1 MCGDYCVVNKW
12 TCLDKYAMPL
22 LEEIFDALGH
32 AKVFS
37 TLDLRSS
44 YHQLPLKE
52 SDKVRTTFWGID
64 PHEKDCLYQWKF
76 FPFGLENAFV
86 EFQRVMDSVLTSL
99 GFAKFDIDDIIIL
112 SLTLGDHMHHL
123 QKVFK
128 RF

>member
-1 MCGDYCVVNKW
+1 MNKQ
-12 TCLDKYAMPL
+12 TRLDKYAMPL

-86 EFQRVMDSVLTSL
+86 EFQRVMDSMLTGL